1 MALKPLDPS
10 PTVSLGSGWELVA
23 SEAGRSNRG
32 IQATVTLFNGTA
44 QACQTLA
51 LGDPAAQQALTTAF
65 AAIVC
70 ITGGEMT
77 KALMQLTVAVEGV
90 LRQMAADPQV
100 EDHPSQATVL
110 AALAMGAGAE
120 LFHAPEGDAYATIA
134 VDGHQ
139 ETWPLKVRGFRRW
152 LARLYYEEEGKAP
165 GSQAIQDA
173 LGVLEG
179 KAVFDGDEYPV
190 YTRLAEHNGALYLD
204 LADERW
210 QAVEITASG
219 WQVVETPPVKFRR
232 TKGMLPLPEPV
243 PGGNLAAL
251 RPFVNVA
258 SEEDWRLLV
267 SWLIAALRPI
277 GPYPV
282 LIIYGEQ
289 GSAKSSLVRI
299 LRALVD
305 PNTAAL
311 RTTPREERD
320 LVIAATN
327 GWLIALDNL
336 SHLPDW
342 LSDALCRLATGS
354 GFATRELYTDAEEAI
369 FAAQRPIVVNGIE
382 EVATRGDLLDRALI
396 LYLPTIPEAKRQ
408 DEKAFRQAF
417 EQARPTI
424 LGALL
429 DTVSATLRT
438 LPTVQLAHKP
448 RMADFAVWACAAA
461 EACGWT
467 AKDFLDA
474 YQGVR
479 EVAYELT
486 LEASPVAPFIRQ
498 FITSR
503 GQWTGMATELLA
515 ELEVLAAGG
524 PTPQGTMQVRSDVTQ
539 QKGWPKNGRA
549 LSNVLR
555 RLAPTLRAVGVGVI
569 LDGRTGKAGSRMIQL
584 HTLTVGSPPGQ
595 AAGTCRARAGE
606 RDPLTC
612 KRLGRIERQF
622 CVSCVSCVSQ
632 PTQVSPYQALGADAQ
647 ADASRSRLTQSSTG

>member
-32 IQATVTLFNGTA
+32 LQATVTLFNGTA
-44 QACQTLA
+44 QACQMLA
-51 LGDPAAQQALTTAF
+51 LGDPTAQQALATAF
-65 AAIVC
+65 AGIVS
-70 ITGGEMT
+70 IHRGEMT
-77 KALMQLTVAVEGV
+77 KALMQLTVAVEGI
-90 LRQMAADPQV
+90 LRQMEAQGAT
-100 EDHPSQATVL
+100 EEASQATRLVTL
-110 AALAMGAGAE
+110 AQAARAT
-120 LFHAPEGDAYATIA
+120 LFHTPDGEAYASL
-134 VDGHQ
+134 VVEGHT
-139 ETWPLKVRGFRRW
+139 ETWPLKVKGFRRW
-152 LARLYYEEEGKAP
+152 LARLFYEEYDKTP
-165 GSQAIQDA
+165 GSQAPQDA

-179 KAVFDGDEYPV
+179 KALYDGPEYPV
-190 YTRLAEHNGALYLD
+190 YTRLAEDNGVIYLD
-204 LADERW
+204 LANERW
-210 QAVEITASG
+210 QAVEITPNG
-219 WQVVETPPVKFRR
+219 WQLVDTPPVKFRR
-232 TKGMLPLPEPV
+232 AKGMLPLPEPV
-243 PGGNLAAL
+243 PGGGLAAL

-267 SWLIAALRPI
+267 SWLVAAIRPA

-282 LIIYGEQ
+282 LVIYGEQ
-289 GSAKSSLVRI
+289 GSAKSSLVRV

-311 RTTPREERD
+311 RTTPRDERD

-369 FAAQRPIVVNGIE
+369 FAAQRPIVLNGIE

-408 DEKAFRQAF
+408 DEKAFWQAF

-429 DTVSATLRT
+429 DIMSVALRT
-438 LPTVQLAHKP
+438 LPTIHLAHKP
-448 RMADFAVWACAAA
+448 RMADFAVWACATA
-461 EACGWT
+461 EACNWT
-467 AKDFLDA
+467 AQDFLDT
-474 YQGVR
+474 YEGVR
-479 EVAYELT
+479 AAAYELT

-503 GQWTGMATELLA
+503 GQWTGTASELLA
-515 ELEVLAAGG
+515 ELEALAAGV
-524 PTPQGTMQVRSDVTQ
+524 PTPQGTMQVRSDVTK

-549 LSNVLR
+549 LSNALR
-555 RLAPTLRAVGVGVI
+555 RLAPTLRAVGVGVT
-569 LDGRTGKAGSRMIQL
+569 LGGRTGNAGTRMIQL
-584 HTLTVGSPPGQ
+584 KALPVGSSHRR
-595 AAGTCRARAGE
+595 AAGTVGQ
-606 RDPLTC
+606 
-612 KRLGRIERQF
+612 GR
-622 CVSCVSCVSQ
+622 VSGTV
-632 PTQVSPYQALGADAQ
+632 
-647 ADASRSRLTQSSTG
+647 